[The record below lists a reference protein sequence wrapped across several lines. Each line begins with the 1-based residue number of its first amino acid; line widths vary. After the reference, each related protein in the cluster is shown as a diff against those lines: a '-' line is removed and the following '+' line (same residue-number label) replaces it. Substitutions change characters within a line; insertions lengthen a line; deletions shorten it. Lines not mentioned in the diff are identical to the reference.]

1 MVGSK
6 QHERCQSAFIA
17 LNVVGRNPRF
27 GGRAPRGSCRDG
39 MGDHEVRSEL
49 AMLYRRFTDQL
60 MTSLATLGAP

>member
-39 MGDHEVRSEL
+39 MGGGRVVANIVRS
-49 AMLYRRFTDQL
+49 RPF
-60 MTSLATLGAP
+60 GGGG